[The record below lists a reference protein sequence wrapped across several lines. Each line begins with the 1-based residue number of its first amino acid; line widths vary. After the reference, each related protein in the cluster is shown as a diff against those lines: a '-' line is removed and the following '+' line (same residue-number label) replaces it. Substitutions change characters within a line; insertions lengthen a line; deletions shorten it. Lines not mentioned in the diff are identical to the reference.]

1 MRFKFLIKL
10 FFLVTTV
17 AIITEK
23 LLFCY
28 FYGNHSQENKFL
40 HENNAAYQ
48 SKLSL
53 KKRSQTDKESP
64 RKVVIKVHILFLI
77 VMVKKAS
84 TGSNSIKRSI
94 KFQFSGYLI
103 TFAIYLSGFYL
114 FLRVP
119 YFFKSP

>member
-17 AIITEK
+17 AIITDK
-23 LLFCY
+23 LLFSY
-28 FYGNHSQENKFL
+28 FYGNYPQENNFL
-40 HENNAAYQ
+40 HEDNAVYQ

-53 KKRSQTDKESP
+53 KKWSQTDKDSP

-77 VMVKKAS
+77 VMTKKAS
-84 TGSNSIKRSI
+84 TGSNSIKRFKSH
-94 KFQFSGYLI
+94 FSGYLI
-103 TFAIYLSGFYL
+103 KFAIYLSEFYL

-119 YFFKSP
+119 SFFKSP

>member
-17 AIITEK
+17 AIITKK

-28 FYGNHSQENKFL
+28 FYGNHSQRNKFL
-40 HENNAAYQ
+40 HENDAAYQ

-53 KKRSQTDKESP
+53 KKWSQTDKESP

-77 VMVKKAS
+77 VMVKKKS
-84 TGSNSIKRSI
+84 TGSNSIKRF

-103 TFAIYLSGFYL
+103 TFAIYLSRFYL